1 MGSVYIVVVVCPFV
15 ACLLDLYTPMNTHS
29 HTSNYNTDNMAPS
42 HVHVVSKQ
50 DVSKH
55 ASVPV
60 DASLL
65 PPLAEGSV
73 RIRSHVI
80 SISVNNMGYATLGD
94 VLGWWNTYP
103 VPAILPAPYNDQK
116 LWGIVPAWGY
126 GKVVESKDASLP
138 EGTLIWGY
146 WPTSDLPVDFAFE
159 PAAEK
164 GYLWEVSAHRK
175 VLMSVY
181 NFYELV
187 GEVAAPEERSWRS
200 AAMAVWQAGYFLGQ
214 FGFAIPGSGNPPLNP
229 AGHGDWTLEDGDL
242 TSAVVVSLCASS
254 KTARGLAW
262 NLVKRGAGENAP
274 LAFLEGTTSAAA
286 LPALNAAFETK
297 ASSYD
302 DLSSKETID
311 WIAKFKPSRL
321 VLVNCGAAEGIV
333 RKFEDA
339 VLASDAPLTKF
350 SYVTLVNMPGSAE
363 HPDPRVSVAYMNTS
377 PVIENAHKALG
388 IDKVVKARDAA
399 FKEWAEENVKGTL
412 ELKVSDKVEGEDG
425 IEGAWEKLAKG
436 VLPRDKAHVFEFN

>member
-1 MGSVYIVVVVCPFV
+1 
-15 ACLLDLYTPMNTHS
+15 MNTLS
-29 HTSNYNTDNMAPS
+29 HTTNYYIDNMAPS
-42 HVHVVSKQ
+42 HVHVISKQ

-55 ASVPV
+55 TTVSV

-73 RIRSHVI
+73 RIRSHVV
-80 SISVNNMGYATLGD
+80 SISVNNMAYATLGD

-103 VPAILPAPYNDQK
+103 VPEILPAPYNDQK

-126 GKVVESKDASLP
+126 AKVVESKDASLP

-146 WPTSDLPVDFAFE
+146 WPTADLPFDFAFK

-164 GYLWEVSAHRK
+164 GYVWEVSEHRK
-175 VLMSVY
+175 VLMSLY

-187 GEVAAPEERSWRS
+187 DEVPSHEEKTWRS
-200 AAMAVWQAGYFLGQ
+200 TVMAVWQAGYFLGQ

-229 AGHGDWTLEDGDL
+229 TGHGDWTFEDGDL
-242 TSAVVVSLCASS
+242 TSAVVVSLAASS

-262 NLVKRGAGENAP
+262 NLIKRGDGQNAP

-302 DLSSKETID
+302 ELSSKKTVD
-311 WIAKFKPSRL
+311 WIAKFKPSRI
-321 VLVNCGAAEGIV
+321 VLVNCGAADDIV
-333 RKFEDA
+333 RKFQDA
-339 VLASDAPLTKF
+339 VLASDAPITKF
-350 SYVTLVNMPGSAE
+350 SYVTLVSMPGSVK
-363 HPDPRVSVAYMNTS
+363 HPDPRVSVVFMNTS
-377 PVIENAHKALG
+377 PVIENAHKALS
-388 IDKVVKARDAA
+388 IDTVVKGRNAA
-399 FKEWAEENVKGTL
+399 FKEWAEQNVKGTL
-412 ELKVSDKVEGEDG
+412 ELKLSDKVEGDDG

-436 VLPRDKAHVFEFN
+436 VFPRDKAHVFELN